1 VIKGYPGKPGFFKLW
16 KENWQR
22 GRKNN
27 KVKSNDVKNGFKSI
41 VNAGGTMRKPR
52 LLVLSASI
60 GAGHVKAGEALCQTY
75 MEHFG
80 GEARHVDFLRYAS
93 PRFSH
98 WVEEAYYM
106 MTKHTPSVYKL
117 LYQMTDRSNSP
128 TKKSEILI
136 GLKKYRDLIR
146 EYRPHAIIS
155 THFFP
160 AAIVSYLYPHFA
172 IPNGV
177 VLTDYVSHHIWVNPN
192 TNLFFVAHDGMAA
205 ELIQLGVEPSK
216 IRVTG
221 IPIRPVFDREFNRL
235 ELQSQLGLATNRLT
249 LLLMSGGN
257 AIGPLVEVLK
267 ALGRLNVKF
276 QIIAITGRNQKLY
289 NQLKDTMV
297 ELKLDGQV
305 LGYVDNVNEY
315 MAVADLLIS
324 KAGGLTVT
332 EALTMGLPMA
342 IIQPTPGQEDGN
354 TLFLLKAGAGVYLK
368 SVAELEPVVGELIH
382 NPAKIEEMKR
392 NALHYAKVNA
402 SGAIVTEI
410 NRLIQ
415 TKWKTE

>member
-1 VIKGYPGKPGFFKLW
+1 LKKQSLV
-16 KENWQR
+16 
-22 GRKNN
+22 
-27 KVKSNDVKNGFKSI
+27 
-41 VNAGGTMRKPR
+41 GGTMRKPR

-60 GAGHVKAGEALCQTY
+60 GAGHAKAGEALCQSYTKLY
-75 MEHFG
+75 N

-93 PRFSH
+93 PRFSR
-98 WVEEAYYM
+98 WVEEAYYI

-117 LYQMTDRSNSP
+117 LYQMADRPNSS
-128 TKKSEILI
+128 TKKSEVLI

-146 EYRPHAIIS
+146 DYRPHAIIS

-177 VLTDYVSHHIWVNPN
+177 VLTDYVSHHIWVNSN
-192 TNLFFVAHDGMAA
+192 TSLFFVAHDGMAE
-205 ELIQLGVEPSK
+205 ELAQLGVEPPK

-221 IPIRPVFDREFNRL
+221 IPIRPVFEDGQNRL
-235 ELQSQLGLATNRLT
+235 KLQQKFGLSPQKLT
-249 LLLMSGGN
+249 LLVMSGGN

-267 ALGRLNVKF
+267 ALGRLAENF
-276 QIIAITGRNQKLY
+276 QIIAITGRNHKLY
-289 NQLKDTMV
+289 QQLQETMTQ
-297 ELKLDGQV
+297 LQLDGHV
-305 LGYVDNVNEY
+305 LGYVDNVHEY

-332 EALTMGLPMA
+332 EALTMGLPMV

-354 TLFLLKAGAGVYLK
+354 TLFLLKAGAGIYLK
-368 SVAELEPVVGELIH
+368 KVDELEQNVGELLR
-382 NPAKIEEMKR
+382 NPDKIAQMKR
-392 NALHYAKVNA
+392 NALRFAKVNA

-410 NRLIQ
+410 HQLIQ
-415 TKWKTE
+415 AKWKVKRPDNVLL

>member
-1 VIKGYPGKPGFFKLW
+1 M
-16 KENWQR
+16 
-22 GRKNN
+22 
-27 KVKSNDVKNGFKSI
+27 
-41 VNAGGTMRKPR
+41 VNTGGTMRKPR

-60 GAGHVKAGEALCQTY
+60 GAGHVKAGEALCQSYT
-75 MEHFG
+75 ELFN

-93 PRFSH
+93 PRFSR

-117 LYQMTDRSNSP
+117 LYQRADRPNSP
-128 TKKSEILI
+128 TKKSEVLI

-192 TNLFFVAHDGMAA
+192 TNLFFVAHDGMAR
-205 ELIQLGVEPSK
+205 ELCQLGVEPCK

-221 IPIRPVFDREFNRL
+221 IPIRPVFDRQFDRL
-235 ELQSQLGLATNRLT
+235 ELQHKMGLDPKRLT
-249 LLLMSGGN
+249 LLVMSGGN

-267 ALGRLNVKF
+267 ALGCLNEKF
-276 QIIAITGRNQKLY
+276 QIIAITGHNHKLY
-289 NQLKDTMV
+289 HQLKETMAR
-297 ELKLDGQV
+297 LRLDGHV
-305 LGYVDNVNEY
+305 LGYVDNVHEY
-315 MAVADLLIS
+315 MAVADLLVS

-368 SVAELEPVVGELIH
+368 SVDELEPVVGELIC
-382 NPAKIEEMKR
+382 NPAKIAEMKQ
-392 NALHYAKVNA
+392 NALRFAKANA

-410 NRLIQ
+410 NQLIQ
-415 TKWKTE
+415 AKWKTK

>member
-1 VIKGYPGKPGFFKLW
+1 M
-16 KENWQR
+16 
-22 GRKNN
+22 
-27 KVKSNDVKNGFKSI
+27 
-41 VNAGGTMRKPR
+41 VNTGGTMRKPR

-60 GAGHVKAGEALCQTY
+60 GAGHVKAGEALCQSYT
-75 MEHFG
+75 ELFN

-93 PRFSH
+93 PRFSR

-117 LYQMTDRSNSP
+117 LYQRADRPNSP
-128 TKKSEILI
+128 TKKSEVLI

-192 TNLFFVAHDGMAA
+192 TNLFFVAHDGMAE
-205 ELIQLGVEPSK
+205 ELAQLGVEPPK

-221 IPIRPVFDREFNRL
+221 IPIRPVFGDELNRL
-235 ELQSQLGLATNRLT
+235 ELQQKLGLDHHKMT
-249 LLLMSGGN
+249 LLVMSGGN

-267 ALGRLNVKF
+267 AVGRLAEKF
-276 QIIAITGRNQKLY
+276 QIIAITGRNHKLY
-289 NQLKDTMV
+289 QQLQETMT
-297 ELKLDGQV
+297 ELQLDGHV
-305 LGYVDNVNEY
+305 LGYVDNVHEY

-354 TLFLLKAGAGVYLK
+354 TLFLLKAGAGIYLK
-368 SVAELEPVVGELIH
+368 KVDELELSVGELLR
-382 NPAKIEEMKR
+382 NPDKIAQMKR
-392 NALHYAKVNA
+392 NALRFAKVNA
-402 SGAIVTEI
+402 SGAIVSEI
-410 NRLIQ
+410 HQLIQ
-415 TKWKTE
+415 AKWKMK